1 MKMSLDLF
9 FVIHLIFFLFSF
21 IKISE
26 LQQLGHEMM
35 LVTSGAV
42 AFGKQRLRHELLLSR
57 SMRQSLRPNDRLKV
71 HIIDSCSV
79 SLVSQDL

>member
-1 MKMSLDLF
+1 M
-9 FVIHLIFFLFSF
+9 FLFQ
-21 IKISE
+21 ISE

-57 SMRQSLRPNDRLKV
+57 SMRQSLRPKEHGQVWQLDFTVHYCERTRLLLQLLFCQ
-71 HIIDSCSV
+71 I
-79 SLVSQDL
+79 